1 MKRMLALMTAAVA
14 LAACSGPTA
23 PSDSGPEAAK
33 ARAALDA
40 AAKVALA
47 AGTSARIAF
56 N

>member
-1 MKRMLALMTAAVA
+1 MKRLIALLISAVA
-14 LAACSGPTA
+14 LAACSSATA

-40 AAKVALA
+40 AAKVALV
-47 AGTSARIAF
+47 AGTSARISF